1 MNVEPAGLTNK
12 NVLSFFYKTVNRNR
26 RLFPMNA
33 KRLTFRSLLAATSL
47 FAILLAV
54 PASATAQS
62 IGTFYYWVAPGSLY
76 RPPTSPPQSFVIE
89 VDSAQAA
96 QIEAIFS
103 EGGRPG
109 LGGRIAAGSVDYNK
123 DYYSP
128 DHRVWNWHFIEEG
141 IFDFNK
147 TLFPACECPS
157 LIANPSEI
165 AANPAE
171 WIRQNGNVYTPVR
184 YQIIRRIDPSQ
195 RTSVANVS
203 NRGLTGA
210 GERTLI
216 AGLII
221 KGGEPRNIVLRAL
234 GPSLS
239 SSGIQQIAGNPRL
252 VVHKEG
258 TAIAG
263 NLDWNEDSRA
273 AELNEKYPTLTP
285 TNDKEAALLLTLLPG
300 AYTLQGINEDGTEG
314 VVLLEAFDVDS
325 ALP

>member
-1 MNVEPAGLTNK
+1 
-12 NVLSFFYKTVNRNR
+12 
-26 RLFPMNA
+26 MNA
-33 KRLTFRSLLAATSL
+33 RRTFLQSLLAGSSL
-47 FAILLAV
+47 CAILLTG
-54 PASATAQS
+54 PISARAQS
-62 IGTFYYWVAPGSLY
+62 PGPFYYWVGPGGFRAP
-76 RPPTSPPQSFVIE
+76 PSPPQSFVIE
-89 VDSAQAA
+89 VDGVQAA

-103 EGGRPG
+103 NGGRPG
-109 LGGRIAAGSVDYNK
+109 VAGRIAPGTVDYNK

-128 DHRVWNWHFIEEG
+128 DHRLWNWHYIEEG

-147 TLFPACECPS
+147 TGFPACECPF
-157 LIANPSEI
+157 LIANPSDI
-165 AANPAE
+165 AADPAE
-171 WIRQNGNVYTPVR
+171 WIRQNGNDYTPIR
-184 YQIIRRIDPSQ
+184 YEIIRRIDPSQ

-216 AGLII
+216 TGLII
-221 KGGEPRNIVLRAL
+221 KGGEPRNVVVRAL

-239 SSGIQQIAGNPRL
+239 SSGIQQVAENPRL

-263 NLDWNEDSRA
+263 NLDWKEDSRA

-300 AYTLQGINEDGTEG
+300 AYTVQGINEDGTEG
-314 VVLLEAFDVDS
+314 IVLLEAFDVDS